1 MLQGGYEGRQEF
13 AAAPRVVNAHRKYK
27 NPYGVDQ
34 EYVPQNIMHDKRVAR
49 GSTHAAMVI
58 PGGTHPD
65 TLLFERQKKMKR
77 KQKVGW
83 RSDTLTGRHGRARD
97 ASAPDHPHPGTSRRQ
112 T

>member
-1 MLQGGYEGRQEF
+1 MLQGGPYDTGARQEF

-27 NPYGVDQ
+27 DPYGTDQ
-34 EYVPQNIMHDKRVAR
+34 EYVPQNIMYDKRIAR

-77 KQKVGW
+77 KQKV
-83 RSDTLTGRHGRARD
+83 
-97 ASAPDHPHPGTSRRQ
+97 
-112 T
+112 